1 MRNALVDIAVCRS
14 QRWARVGRAAS
25 RQAACVMASSE
36 TTERRGAAPDP
47 DAALLARLRAGDE
60 AAFAT
65 LVDRYGPLLR
75 RVARMHVRSEAAA
88 EDVVQETWLGVLRG
102 LERFEGRSSLKTWL
116 VRIAQN
122 RARTRGER
130 DARSVPLSSL
140 ASAVDAA
147 GRAVD
152 ADRFLDAGHP
162 RWPGHWAAAPR
173 PWEMPE
179 ERLLG
184 RETLE
189 VVREA
194 IAALPERQAAVI
206 ALRDVEG
213 LSSEEVCDALG
224 LSEGNQRVLLHRAR
238 ARVREALAVHLGEG
252 ATT

>member
-1 MRNALVDIAVCRS
+1 
-14 QRWARVGRAAS
+14 
-25 RQAACVMASSE
+25 MASSE
-36 TTERRGAAPDP
+36 TTERRAGPDP
-47 DAALLARLRAGDE
+47 DAALLTALHAGDE
-60 AAFAT
+60 RAFAE
-65 LVDRYGPLLR
+65 LVDRYGPLLMR
-75 RVARMHVRSEAAA
+75 IARMHVRTDAAA

-140 ASAVDAA
+140 AGAREED
-147 GRAVD
+147 GPAVD
-152 ADRFLDAGHP
+152 ADRFLDQGHP

-173 PWEMPE
+173 RWEMPE

-238 ARVREALAVHLGEG
+238 ARVRQALAEHLDGE
-252 ATT
+252 AT

>member
-1 MRNALVDIAVCRS
+1 
-14 QRWARVGRAAS
+14 
-25 RQAACVMASSE
+25 MASSE
-36 TTERRGAAPDP
+36 TTERRAGPDP
-47 DAALLARLRAGDE
+47 DATLLTALRAGDE
-60 AAFAT
+60 RAFAE
-65 LVDRYGPLLR
+65 LVDRYGPLLMR
-75 RVARMHVRSEAAA
+75 IARMHVRTDAAA
-88 EDVVQETWLGVLRG
+88 EDVVQETWLGVLKG
-102 LERFEGRSSLKTWL
+102 LKRFEGRSSLKTWL

-130 DARSVPLSSL
+130 DARSVPLSAL
-140 ASAVDAA
+140 AGA
-147 GRAVD
+147 GEDDGPTVD
-152 ADRFLDAGHP
+152 ADRFLDRGHA

-194 IAALPERQAAVI
+194 IAALPERQATVI

-213 LSSEEVCDALG
+213 LSSEEVCDALE

-238 ARVREALAVHLGEG
+238 ARVREALAGHLDGE
-252 ATT
+252 ASS

>member
-1 MRNALVDIAVCRS
+1 MGNVVAERAAGRRARS
-14 QRWARVGRAAS
+14 SRVGRAAA
-25 RQAACVMASSE
+25 RAADCPMASSE

-47 DAALLARLRAGDE
+47 DAELLVALRAGDE

-65 LVDRYGPLLR
+65 LVDRYGPLLL
-75 RVARMHVRSEAAA
+75 RVARMHVRTEAAA

-140 ASAVDAA
+140 AGA
-147 GRAVD
+147 GEEDGPTVD
-152 ADRFLDAGHP
+152 ADRFLDDGHP

-179 ERLLG
+179 ARLLG

-213 LSSEEVCDALG
+213 LTSEEVCDLLD

-238 ARVREALAVHLGEG
+238 ARVREALAEHLSEE
-252 ATT
+252 AA

>member
-1 MRNALVDIAVCRS
+1 MT
-14 QRWARVGRAAS
+14 
-25 RQAACVMASSE
+25 SSE
-36 TTERRGAAPDP
+36 TTVGRGSAADP
-47 DAALLARLRAGDE
+47 DAALLAALRAGDE
-60 AAFAT
+60 RAFAA
-65 LVDRYGPLLR
+65 LVDRYGPLLMR
-75 RVARMHVRSEAAA
+75 IARMHVRTDAAA
-88 EDVVQETWLGVLRG
+88 EDVVQETWLGVLKG

-122 RARTRGER
+122 RARSRGER
-130 DARSVPLSSL
+130 DARSVPLSAL
-140 ASAVDAA
+140 AGAGEGDAP
-147 GRAVD
+147 AVD
-152 ADRFLDAGHP
+152 ADRFLDRGHP

-173 PWEMPE
+173 RWEIPE

-194 IAALPERQAAVI
+194 IVALPERQAAVI

-238 ARVREALAVHLGEG
+238 ARVREALAEHLDEEA
-252 ATT
+252 AT